1 MGQLMIV
8 YGGNGARRLYL
19 YYENST
25 SRSILRSKHV
35 TFAKDKVYD
44 SRVQLLF
51 CIVREVKSDLYIL
64 S

>member
-1 MGQLMIV
+1 MTEMVQGDFI
-8 YGGNGARRLYL
+8 YIT
-19 YYENST
+19 ENST
-25 SRSILRSKHV
+25 SQYLRSKHV

-51 CIVREVKSDLYIL
+51 CIVREVKSDFYIL